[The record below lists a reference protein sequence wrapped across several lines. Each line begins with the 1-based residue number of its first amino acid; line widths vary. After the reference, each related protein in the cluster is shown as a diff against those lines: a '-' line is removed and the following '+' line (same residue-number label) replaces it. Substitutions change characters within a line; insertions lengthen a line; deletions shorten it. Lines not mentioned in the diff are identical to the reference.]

1 MNSRRLHTVLMAG
14 VLLVLVAALV
24 VGCGGPSETGGLGSD
39 RGANASSGAGD
50 AGGETPAMVVND
62 AISDRADPI
71 EPSAVADPGG
81 SAATEPGVPDV
92 PSAEST
98 RTRAPTPGVD
108 PSSQDGPSAT
118 STPVPGEPPA
128 TKGSDDP
135 PSGDDLGALTRGNGE
150 FGFDLYR
157 ELSTTDGNLFF
168 SPHSISTALAMT
180 YAGAEGGT
188 RDAMADTLRFSL
200 PPDRLHGAFA
210 ALARDLDTRTTGQ
223 DEDSF
228 RLNAANAVWAQEG
241 HPFRNDYLDVVKAS
255 YGGEVSLSDFVSDP
269 DGSRSE
275 INRWVG
281 RATEGKIEDLIPPD
295 LIDVL
300 TRMVLVNAVYFKAGW
315 LYPFAE
321 AFTATAPFHLLG
333 GMTANVEMMRATE
346 YFGYGSGDGYQVV
359 VLPYV
364 GGEMYMAVLL
374 PDLERFQEFEEQ
386 LDADFL
392 DQALA
397 QVSENYVALEMPRFG
412 FDAAFRLGDTLKT
425 MGMSAAFDPGAADFS
440 GMDGLS
446 CAARDKGC
454 LYIGAVVHKAFVSVD
469 EAGTE
474 AAAATAVIMQTES
487 AKPILVEVKV
497 DRPFIFV
504 IRDHATGTNL
514 FVGRVVKP

>member
-1 MNSRRLHTVLMAG
+1 MKTRRMHGLLTAG
-14 VLLVLVAALV
+14 VLLVLLAAVA
-24 VGCGGPSETGGLGSD
+24 VGCGGSAQTG
-39 RGANASSGAGD
+39 AS
-50 AGGETPAMVVND
+50 GGEAADMIVND
-62 AISDRADPI
+62 AISDQPDPT
-71 EPSAVADPGG
+71 EPSSGQDYAG
-81 SAATEPGVPDV
+81 SHATEPGVPDV
-92 PSAEST
+92 PSREST
-98 RTRAPTPGVD
+98 RTWATTPGVD
-108 PSSQDGPSAT
+108 PFSQDGPSAT
-118 STPVPGEPPA
+118 STPAPGEPPA
-128 TKGSDDP
+128 AKGSDDP
-135 PSGDDLGALTRGNGE
+135 LSGDELGALARGNGE
-150 FGFDLYR
+150 FAFDLYR
-157 ELSTTDGNLFF
+157 ALSTTDGNLFF

-180 YAGAEGGT
+180 YAGAEGDT
-188 RDAMADTLRFSL
+188 RDAMADTLRFPL
-200 PPDRLHGAFA
+200 PPERPHSAFE
-210 ALARDLDTRTTGQ
+210 ALSRDLGSRTAGE

-228 RLNAANAVWAQEG
+228 RLNVANAVWAQEG
-241 HPFRNDYLDVVKAS
+241 HPFRDDYLEVVRDS
-255 YGGEVSLSDFVSDP
+255 YGGEVSLANFAGDP

-321 AFTATAPFHLLG
+321 VFTATAPFHLLDG
-333 GMTANVEMMRATE
+333 TTADVDMMSTTQ

-374 PDLERFQEFEEQ
+374 PDLGRFQEFEER
-386 LDADFL
+386 LDGGFVG
-392 DQALA
+392 QALA
-397 QVSENYVALEMPRFG
+397 RVSESYLALEMPRFE
-412 FDAAFRLGDTLKT
+412 FDAAFRLGETLKAL
-425 MGMSAAFDPGAADFS
+425 GMSAAFDAGAADFS

-474 AAAATAVIMQTES
+474 AAAATAVMMQTES
-487 AKPILVEVKV
+487 AKPIPVEVKV

-504 IRDHATGTNL
+504 IRDYATGTNL

>member
-1 MNSRRLHTVLMAG
+1 MNSRQLHTALTAG
-14 VLLVLVAALV
+14 VLLVIVAALA
-24 VGCGGPSETGGLGSD
+24 VGCGGPSGTGELGSD
-39 RGANASSGAGD
+39 QD
-50 AGGETPAMVVND
+50 AGGTVGETAAMIAND
-62 AISDRADPI
+62 AISDRQDPA
-71 EPSAVADPGG
+71 EPSSGQGHAG
-81 SAATEPGVPDV
+81 SQATEPGVPDV
-92 PSAEST
+92 PSGEST
-98 RTRAPTPGVD
+98 STWAPTPGVE

-118 STPVPGEPPA
+118 STPGPGEPPA
-128 TKGSDDP
+128 AKGSDDP

-150 FGFDLYR
+150 FAFDLYR
-157 ELSTTDGNLFF
+157 ELSATDGNMFF

-180 YAGAEGGT
+180 YAGAEGVT
-188 RDAMADTLRFSL
+188 RDAMAHTLRFSL
-200 PPDRLHGAFA
+200 PPDRLHGAFEV
-210 ALARDLDTRTTGQ
+210 LSRDLDTRTTGE

-228 RLNAANAVWAQEG
+228 RLNVANAVWAQEG
-241 HPFRNDYLDVVKAS
+241 HPFRDDYLDVVKAS
-255 YGGEVSLSDFVSDP
+255 YGGEVSLANFVGDP

-275 INRWVG
+275 INGWVG

-295 LIDVL
+295 LIDAL

-321 AFTATAPFHLLG
+321 AFTATAPFQLLDG
-333 GMTANVEMMRATE
+333 TTADVDMMRATE

-359 VLPYV
+359 ALPYV

-374 PDLERFQEFEEQ
+374 PDQGRFQEFEER

-392 DQALA
+392 DQALG
-397 QVSENYVALEMPRFG
+397 QVGESYVALEMPRFG
-412 FDAAFRLGDTLKT
+412 FDAAFRLGETLQA
-425 MGMSAAFDPGAADFS
+425 MGMVDAFDPGAADFS

-446 CAARDKGC
+446 CAAGDKGC

-474 AAAATAVIMQTES
+474 AAAATAVMMQTES
-487 AKPILVEVKV
+487 VKPMPVEVKV

>member
-1 MNSRRLHTVLMAG
+1 MNSRRLQSALTAG
-14 VLLVLVAALV
+14 VLLVLVAALA

-39 RGANASSGAGD
+39 QGATASSGAGD
-50 AGGETPAMVVND
+50 AGGETPAMIVND
-62 AISDRADPI
+62 AISDRPDPI
-71 EPSAVADPGG
+71 EPSSGQDQSG
-81 SAATEPGVPDV
+81 SQATEPGVPDI
-92 PSAEST
+92 PSGEST
-98 RTRAPTPGVD
+98 RTRATTPGVD
-108 PSSQDGPSAT
+108 RSSQNGSSET
-118 STPVPGEPPA
+118 STPVPNELPA
-128 TKGSDDP
+128 AKGFDDP
-135 PSGDDLGALTRGNGE
+135 LSGDDLGTLTRGNGE

-157 ELSTTDGNLFF
+157 ELSATDGNLFF

-200 PPDRLHGAFA
+200 PPERLHGAFEV
-210 ALARDLDTRTTGQ
+210 LSRDLDTRTTGE
-223 DEDSF
+223 DEVSF
-228 RLNAANAVWAQEG
+228 RLNVANAVWAQEG
-241 HPFRNDYLDVVKAS
+241 HPFRDDYLDVVKAS
-255 YGGEVSLSDFVSDP
+255 YGGEVSLANFSGDP

-295 LIDVL
+295 LIDAL

-321 AFTATAPFHLLG
+321 AFTAAVPFYLLDGTTAD
-333 GMTANVEMMRATE
+333 VDMMRATE
-346 YFGYGSGDGYQVV
+346 YFGHGAGDGYQVV

-374 PDLERFQEFEEQ
+374 PDLGRFQEFEER

-392 DQALA
+392 DQALGK
-397 QVSENYVALEMPRFG
+397 VGESYVALDMPRFG
-412 FDAAFRLGDTLKT
+412 FDAAFRLGETLQA
-425 MGMSAAFDPGAADFS
+425 MGMVDAFDPGAADFS

-454 LYIGAVVHKAFVSVD
+454 LYIGDVVHKAFVSVD

-487 AKPILVEVKV
+487 AKPIPVEVKV

-514 FVGRVVKP
+514 FVGRVVEP

>member
-1 MNSRRLHTVLMAG
+1 MNSRRLHTALTAG
-14 VLLVLVAALV
+14 VLLALASAFAI
-24 VGCGGPSETGGLGSD
+24 GCGGLSGPGELRSD
-39 RGANASSGAGD
+39 QDATAPAGAGD
-50 AGGETPAMVVND
+50 AGGETAAMIVND
-62 AISDRADPI
+62 AISDQQRST
-71 EPSAVADPGG
+71 EPSAAADPGG

-92 PSAEST
+92 PSGEST
-98 RTRAPTPGVD
+98 RTWATTPGVD
-108 PSSQDGPSAT
+108 PSSQDGSSAT
-118 STPVPGEPPA
+118 TTPAPEEPPA
-128 TKGSDDP
+128 AKGSDEP
-135 PSGDDLGALTRGNGE
+135 PSVDNLSALTRGNSE
-150 FGFDLYR
+150 FAFDLYR
-157 ELSTTDGNLFF
+157 ELSATDGNLFF

-180 YAGAEGGT
+180 YAGAQGDT

-200 PPDRLHGAFA
+200 PPDRLHGAFE
-210 ALARDLDTRTTGQ
+210 ALSRDLGSRAAGE
-223 DEDSF
+223 DEGSF

-241 HPFRNDYLDVVKAS
+241 HPFQDVYLDVVKAS
-255 YGGEVSLSDFVSDP
+255 YGGEVSLANFVGDP

-275 INRWVG
+275 INGWVG

-321 AFTATAPFHLLG
+321 AFTATASFQLLDG
-333 GMTANVEMMRATE
+333 TTADVDMMRATE
-346 YFGYGSGDGYQVV
+346 YFGYGAGDGYQVV
-359 VLPYV
+359 ALPYA

-374 PDLERFQEFEEQ
+374 PDQGRFQEFEER

-412 FDAAFRLGDTLKT
+412 FDAAFRLGDALKT

-446 CAARDKGC
+446 CAARDNGC
-454 LYIGAVVHKAFVSVD
+454 LYIGAAVHKAFVSVD
-469 EAGTE
+469 ESGTE
-474 AAAATAVIMQTES
+474 AAAATAVMMQTES
-487 AKPILVEVKV
+487 AKPMPVEVKV

-504 IRDHATGTNL
+504 IRDNATGTNL
-514 FVGRVVKP
+514 FVGRVVEP